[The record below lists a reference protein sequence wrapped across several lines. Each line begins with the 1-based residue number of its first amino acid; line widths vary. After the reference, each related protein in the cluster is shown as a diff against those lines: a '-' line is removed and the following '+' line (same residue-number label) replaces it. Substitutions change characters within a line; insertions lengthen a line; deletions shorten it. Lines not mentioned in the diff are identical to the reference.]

1 MAGVSKKQQ
10 HTRVTHLWKAAVG
23 PPGVRSGSV
32 GGDSGRSSVTAPFP
46 C

>member
-23 PPGVRSGSV
+23 PPGLRSGQAHLGV
-32 GGDSGRSSVTAPFP
+32 IRGDPA
-46 C
+46 